1 LASVAIH
8 CSGIGAADA
17 VRVGNEAGRS
27 PMVQQVAGTMTSTT
41 TRRDDAPRE
50 RAAFQ
55 PRLELCGGGHQRGAL
70 AIRDVPYLLPASH
83 PSRRR
88 INYPKTN
95 TCTARATASST
106 NVNTAPTL
114 KSPRTQVRRVHDP
127 HPHRQREGL
136 ACEWHVE
143 RDLTH
148 RAGRDRS
155 RAYQRQAILAQVV
168 GNGFL
173 GRVASQPDH
182 GRAAQGSTA
191 TCTAVS

>member
-1 LASVAIH
+1 MSGCLSAERHPLVSVAIH

-106 NVNTAPTL
+106 CVNTAPTL
-114 KSPRTQVRRVHDP
+114 NPCAPRYDEYTTRTPTVSVKVSPASGTSSETSPTVP
-127 HPHRQREGL
+127 GEIGL
-136 ACEWHVE
+136 AH
-143 RDLTH
+143 TS
-148 RAGRDRS
+148 DRPS
-155 RAYQRQAILAQVV
+155 
-168 GNGFL
+168 
-173 GRVASQPDH
+173 SPK
-182 GRAAQGSTA
+182 S
-191 TCTAVS
+191 